1 MTPAS
6 KAAWPPGAGWRR
18 SDSARR
24 ASALAPGALGDLV
37 VRRDGAILH
46 VVVGGQVVV
55 RDGALLTGDFERI
68 TAEGR
73 AEAARLLARMA
84 DL

>member
-1 MTPAS
+1 M
-6 KAAWPPGAGWRR
+6 
-18 SDSARR
+18 
-24 ASALAPGALGDLV
+24 
-37 VRRDGAILH
+37 RRDGAVVH
-46 VVVGGQVVV
+46 VVVGGRVVV

-73 AEAARLLARMA
+73 AEARRLWARMA